1 MRLAKFLANA
11 GIASRRASE
20 DIVREGRV
28 TIGGMV
34 VRDPA
39 RNVGPEDRVAVD
51 GRPVSLPAERAV
63 YMVNKPAGVLSTAR
77 DTHGRPTVVSLV
89 PGERRLYPVGR
100 LDRDTTG
107 LILLTDDGDLAHRL
121 THPRFEVPKTYR
133 VMVAG
138 GPVAQSVLQA
148 LGNGVELDD
157 GPTAPARVRLIGPD
171 TLELTI
177 REGRNRQVRRMC
189 QAVGHPVR
197 SLERV
202 RFGPLELGKLERGA
216 YRRLTAR
223 EVQALAAAGTEP

>member
-28 TIGGMV
+28 AVGGVV

-39 RNVGPEDRVAVD
+39 RSVGPEDPVAVD
-51 GRPVSLPAERAV
+51 GRPVSLPDERAV

-77 DTHGRPTVVSLV
+77 DTHGRPTVVTLV
-89 PGERRLYPVGR
+89 PGARRLYPVGR

-133 VMVAG
+133 AVVAG
-138 GPVAQSVLQA
+138 GPVAQSA
-148 LGNGVELDD
+148 LRALRHGVELDD
-157 GPTAPARVRLIGPD
+157 GPTAPARARLIRPD

-202 RFGPLELGKLERGA
+202 RFGPLELGKLDRGA
-216 YRRLTAR
+216 YRRLTDR

>member
-202 RFGPLELGKLERGA
+202 RFGPLQLGKLERGA